1 LVPSRLG
8 RKPQPFF
15 FIKGVSCKKPNYI
28 AGGSMTLKPE
38 TLEKVRDLSSDPDH
52 AAFFEQLENYDYS
65 TELVDE
71 ITDIFI
77 YEMGLHPEQRK
88 KFNFA
93 LRLAY
98 LAGRAETSKE

>member
-1 LVPSRLG
+1 M
-8 RKPQPFF
+8 
-15 FIKGVSCKKPNYI
+15 N
-28 AGGSMTLKPE
+28 LKQE
-38 TLEKVRDLSSDPDH
+38 TLQKVKDLSLDPDH
-52 AAFFEQLENYDYS
+52 AAFFDQLENYNYS

-93 LRLAY
+93 LRLAF
-98 LAGRAETSKE
+98 LAGRADTAKEQ